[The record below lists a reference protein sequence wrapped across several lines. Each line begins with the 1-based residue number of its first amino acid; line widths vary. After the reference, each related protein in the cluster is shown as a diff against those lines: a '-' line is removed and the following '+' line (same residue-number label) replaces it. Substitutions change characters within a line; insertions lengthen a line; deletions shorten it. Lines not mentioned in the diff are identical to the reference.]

1 MVSVSA
7 ALVASLCR
15 LRRGRVRLGASFRWE
30 QGDASDQELRI
41 FMPVGS
47 DTSAKDVEL
56 ELTETYLRIGLSG
69 KPPMIEGDLW
79 SCADVEDTYFELE
92 ARPTEGARKDVK
104 ELVLYLAKKRVETWE
119 EVLRTCYKWE
129 PAGRYN
135 EEIRIYVP
143 LRDELGA
150 SDVDFQLANG
160 RLRLRCAEEVVL
172 DGELWGAVEL
182 EDCDWMIDVHDG
194 QRSIIVSLG
203 KLHVREHWER
213 LWKSEEGKAGW
224 PVFKAGSRK
233 DIDMAVLGSLDYVH
247 TLLNQRDVD
256 YARDY
261 LNHVLPDDEEP

>member
-1 MVSVSA
+1 MLLWSLSQVPHRQLQPMSLTVIMAFEAPNPMKPWPERMSGAVVRPLPLLPSRSILKAEHTAARPSSPWTSMVSVSA

-160 RLRLRCAEEVVL
+160 RL
-172 DGELWGAVEL
+172 
-182 EDCDWMIDVHDG
+182 
-194 QRSIIVSLG
+194 
-203 KLHVREHWER
+203 
-213 LWKSEEGKAGW
+213 
-224 PVFKAGSRK
+224 
-233 DIDMAVLGSLDYVH
+233 
-247 TLLNQRDVD
+247 
-256 YARDY
+256 
-261 LNHVLPDDEEP
+261 